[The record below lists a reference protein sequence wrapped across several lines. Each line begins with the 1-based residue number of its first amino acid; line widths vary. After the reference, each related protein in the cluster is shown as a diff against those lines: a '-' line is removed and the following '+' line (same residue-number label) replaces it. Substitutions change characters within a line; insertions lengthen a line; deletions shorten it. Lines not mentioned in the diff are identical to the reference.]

1 MRVEAHAKQTCV
13 YRACAYCPLVRKESR
28 RDSSIITAPDLDA
41 DEDND
46 DEPEAEEEAP
56 DARGVPRV
64 GCSSP
69 LKCKQQTDDGANEE
83 DGAQDIDLLD
93 LL

>member
-1 MRVEAHAKQTCV
+1 M
-13 YRACAYCPLVRKESR
+13 RKESR

-56 DARGVPRV
+56 DAGGVPRV